1 MQARVLH
8 ACATP
13 PVATG
18 PSFSMA
24 CYGGISDGM
33 LPFSGLWILTMP
45 AGINFGLGMH
55 MGAWLRVRSSSLL
68 PGPAARFGHQLLHV
82 PGRPPGAGPA
92 YLLTGGYVSL
102 GAAQRAAFTHSDARS
117 DVWLVQPCTDAMAGV
132 DNVQLWSQV
141 MVANAPS
148 AMLPAGS
155 DMLGAVLL
163 SSQVGQHQGLLGGVV
178 AGIWPISPRPSP
190 PLC

>member
-18 PSFSMA
+18 SSFSMA
-24 CYGGISDGM
+24 CYGGLSDGM

-45 AGINFGLGMH
+45 TGINFLLGVH
-55 MGAWLRVRSSSLL
+55 MGAWMRVRSNSSL
-68 PGPAARFGHQLLHV
+68 PGPAARFGHQLMHV

-102 GAAQRAAFTHSDARS
+102 AVAQRAAFTHSGARN
-117 DVWLVQPCTDAMAGV
+117 DVWLVQPCTDAMVPGT

-148 AMLPAGS
+148 TMLPANS
-155 DMLGAVLL
+155 DMLGAVML
-163 SSQVGQHQGLLGGVV
+163 SSQVGQRQGLG
-178 AGIWPISPRPSP
+178 
-190 PLC
+190 